1 MNSLIDYVY
10 FYIVIYILKEESLV
24 FICAMKGSSTKK
36 AWFLYVQCKEVPQ
49 RKLGFFVSLLDVNY
63 LFIST
68 LISKT
73 IREKCCHTEPC
84 KKEEC

>member
-1 MNSLIDYVY
+1 M
-10 FYIVIYILKEESLV
+10 YILHCYIHIE
-24 FICAMKGSSTKK
+24 G
-36 AWFLYVQCKEVPQ
+36 
-49 RKLGFFVSLLDVNY
+49 RKLGFYMCNERKFHKENLVSLLDVNY